1 MTVVLLLGA
10 GGQLGQEI
18 VARAP
23 AARVTV
29 VARTRRDTDIADR
42 DAVAT
47 AVRAAKPSMVINTA
61 AYTKV
66 DKAESEQDE
75 AHRTNVT
82 GAGIIAEACAAAD
95 VPLIHLSTDY
105 VFDGAKPSPY
115 VETDPTNPLGVYGA
129 TKLAGEQAIRA
140 RHDKHLI
147 VRTSWVYGIYGA
159 NFLKTI
165 LRLAD
170 QRDELRIVADQYG
183 SPTST
188 RDLAD
193 ILLQL
198 APRLRDGAPWGT
210 YHLTGEGAATW
221 HGFAAE
227 ILKARETRTGK
238 ATRLTPIATADYP
251 TAARRP
257 ANSVLDNALFRAT
270 FGLKARPWRE
280 AARETVDG
288 LLGH

>member
-1 MTVVLLLGA
+1 MTTVLLLGA

-18 VARAP
+18 VARA
-23 AARVTV
+23 AAMKVDV
-29 VARTRRDTDIADR
+29 IARARRETDIADR
-42 DAVAT
+42 NAVA
-47 AVRAAKPSMVINTA
+47 AALGAAKAGLVINAA

-66 DKAESEQDE
+66 DKAESEKDE
-75 AHRTNVT
+75 AHRANVI

-95 VPLIHLSTDY
+95 IPLIHLSTDY

-115 VETDPTNPLGVYGA
+115 VESDSASPLGVYGA
-129 TKLAGEQAIRA
+129 TKLTGEQAIRA

-147 VRTSWVYGIYGA
+147 VRTSWVYGIYGS

-170 QRDELRIVADQYG
+170 ERDELRIVADQHG

-210 YHLTGEGAATW
+210 YHLTGDGATTW
-221 HGFAAE
+221 HDFAAE
-227 ILKARETRTGK
+227 ILKAREARTGK
-238 ATRLTPIATADYP
+238 RPKLIPITTADYP

-257 ANSVLDNALFRAT
+257 VNSVLDNALFRAA
-270 FGLKARPWRE
+270 FGLKARPWQV
-280 AARETVDG
+280 AVRETVD
-288 LLGH
+288 LLLAR